1 MSRLLNEWIGR
12 FPVIEA
18 LSKSEEVFWLNP
30 DYDLFDKAQSRLNI
44 SSIDIEAAE
53 RRLERFAPYI
63 VRAFPETHKVGGL
76 IESPLVD
83 IAAIQKKLSK
93 QIKPL
98 PGKLLL
104 KCDNQLAI
112 SGSIKARGGIY
123 EVLKQAESLA
133 FEKTTFTA
141 NDDYADLADQKYR
154 ALFAEHAI
162 AVGSTGNLG
171 LSIGIMAAQL
181 GFKAFVHMSADA
193 KQWKK
198 ELLRETGVNVVEH
211 TGDFGKAVEQGRQQ
225 AAKDSSMH
233 FVDDEQ
239 SIDLFMGYAVAARR
253 LQQQLKDMD
262 IRVDTEHPL
271 FVYLPC
277 GVGGGPGGITFGLKQ
292 VFKDDVHCFFAEP
305 TASPSMM
312 LGLMT
317 GLHDRINVRDIG
329 LDNVTDADGLA
340 VASPSGFVGKTLYQ
354 MISGCYTVKDKY
366 LFDYLSQ
373 MIDLQGIN
381 LEPSAL
387 AGLPG
392 AFRLLASDAGRQY
405 IEQHQL
411 LMDNATH
418 VVWATGGGMVPE
430 EIMENYYRRGK
441 GI

>member
-1 MSRLLNEWIGR
+1 MSQLPNEWISR
-12 FPVIEA
+12 FPIIESM
-18 LSKSEEVFWLNP
+18 SKYEEVFWLNP
-30 DYDLFDKAQSRLNI
+30 DYDLFDKAQSRLSI
-44 SSIDIEAAE
+44 SSLDIDDAE
-53 RRLERFAPYI
+53 QRLNRFAPYI
-63 VRAFPETHKVGGL
+63 AEVFPETREKSGL
-76 IESPLVD
+76 IESPLID
-83 IAAIQKKLSK
+83 IPAIQNAFSD

-123 EVLKQAESLA
+123 EVLKQAEKLA
-133 FEKTTFTA
+133 LEKTAFTVDG
-141 NDDYADLADQKYR
+141 NYVDLADKSYR
-154 ALFAEHAI
+154 ELFVQHSI

-171 LSIGIMAAQL
+171 LSIGIMAARL

-198 ELLRETGVNVVEH
+198 DLLREKGVVVVEH
-211 TGDFGKAVEQGRQQ
+211 GGDFGKAVEQGRQQ

-253 LQQQLKDMD
+253 MRQQLRDMD
-262 IRVDTEHPL
+262 IIVDAEHPL

-292 VFKDDVHCFFAEP
+292 AFKDHVHCFFAEP
-305 TASPSMM
+305 TASPCMM

-317 GLHDRINVRDIG
+317 GLHDKVNVRDVG

-340 VASPSGFVGKTLYQ
+340 VANPSGFVGKTLFQ
-354 MISGCYTVKDKY
+354 MISGCYTVKDNF
-366 LFDYLSQ
+366 LFDYLRQ
-373 MIDLQGIN
+373 MIDLQGIK

-392 AFRLLASDAGRQY
+392 AFRLLASDTGQQY
-405 IEQHQL
+405 IEQHRL
-411 LMDNATH
+411 LMDKATH
-418 VVWATGGGMVPE
+418 VVWATGGSMVPE
-430 EIMENYYRRGK
+430 KIMENYYRRGK
-441 GI
+441 GA